1 MLQIKVLNNLS
12 SKYTQEF
19 SLAVIRFKTLKQSIN
34 CQGVCSSLRYSI
46 YKVQCADRRSGEPD
60 HNNTSFTRCQELFS
74 FLINFFLMPL
84 RCFAPLAGALEYN
97 TKDTSNCQ
105 ALFSLFLTYF
115 SRLFP
120 RLSITGKWL
129 SPADNSGHLYDFREG
144 QDPPLRGAVPK

>member
-1 MLQIKVLNNLS
+1 MLQIKFLNNLS

-46 YKVQCADRRSGEPD
+46 YKVQCADRRSGELFQFS
-60 HNNTSFTRCQELFS
+60 TTQGSCQELFS
-74 FLINFFLMPL
+74 FLINFFLEAL
-84 RCFAPLAGALEYN
+84 RCFASLAGALEYN

-115 SRLFP
+115 SFIFESFP
-120 RLSITGKWL
+120 SGCKRPSYKDILGFGWL
-129 SPADNSGHLYDFREG
+129 
-144 QDPPLRGAVPK
+144 